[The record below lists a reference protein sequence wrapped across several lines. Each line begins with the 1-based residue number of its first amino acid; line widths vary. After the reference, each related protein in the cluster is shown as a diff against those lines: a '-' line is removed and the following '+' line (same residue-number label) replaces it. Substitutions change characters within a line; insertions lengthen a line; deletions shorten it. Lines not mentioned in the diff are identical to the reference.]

1 MTIQAT
7 LTTLILSV
15 FLVSNTVGLP
25 SADQTAPMEASV
37 SVQLEAE
44 APSFPG
50 MSPRLPIERVA
61 QQLAANPSWGIALL
75 TETPSLMTRQVVSKA
90 SAGSHAAQAPVKRI
104 PGRGA
109 WLDAQG
115 QPLPFQSDEAII
127 EYLETA
133 RVVSSKRTGEGTN
146 GAQKVLLEKDGVEM
160 HGVFRDWSVH
170 RSRLEMDNG
179 TLQLNFRDDCIFE
192 LAAYRLSRILGLD
205 NVPPVT
211 RRTLGRNKGT
221 IQIWVENALM
231 EKKRAQDKIQTPN
244 RVQWVYQKQL
254 MYLFDN
260 LIENDDRNQ
269 GNILFDSSWKV
280 WLIDHTRAFRYSR
293 KLPSPEMVRYCPRT
307 VWEGLKRLDKDLL
320 EEELKGTLGQAEIR
334 ALLARRDLL
343 VAHLQNLIDDK
354 GEAGVLF

>member
-7 LTTLILSV
+7 LTTLILTVS
-15 FLVSNTVGLP
+15 LVSNTLALP
-25 SADQTAPMEASV
+25 SADRTDTAEATI
-37 SVQLEAE
+37 SVQLEATP
-44 APSFPG
+44 PSFPG

-61 QQLAANPSWGIALL
+61 QQLAANPSWGIRL
-75 TETPSLMTRQVVSKA
+75 TEAPSPMTRQLVSKA
-90 SAGSHAAQAPVKRI
+90 SVSPQAAPKAVQRI
-104 PGRGA
+104 PSRGN
-109 WLDAQG
+109 WLDADG
-115 QPLPFQSDEAII
+115 EPLPFQSDEAII

-133 RVVSSKRTGEGTN
+133 RVVSFKRTGEGTN

-205 NVPPVT
+205 NVPPVI
-211 RRTLGRNKGT
+211 RRTIDGHKGT
-221 IQIWVENALM
+221 LQIWVENALM
-231 EKKRAQDKIQTPN
+231 EKKRAQDNIQAPN

-269 GNILFDSSWKV
+269 GNILFDSNWKV

-293 KLPSPEMVRYCPRT
+293 KLPSPKMVRYCPRT

-320 EEELKGTLGQAEIR
+320 EEELEGTLGQAEIR

-343 VAHLQNLIDDK
+343 VSHLQNLIDDK